1 MDGLYAE
8 ESFLQVVLVT
18 GMIGGGA
25 AWLAGHAI
33 AQTWRPFWHVVA
45 YMLLLGAAV
54 RFVHF
59 ALFEGTLVSPA
70 SYAVDTVYLIALGAL
85 SWRVTRAAQMATQYH
100 WLYERAGPLNWRRRD
115 EIPRGNSPNPE

>member
-25 AWLAGHAI
+25 AWLAGRAI

-45 YMLLLGAAV
+45 YMLMLGAAV

-59 ALFEGTLVSPA
+59 ALFEGTLISPA
-70 SYAVDTVYLIALGAL
+70 SYAVDTLYLIALGAL
-85 SWRVTRAAQMATQYH
+85 SWRITRAAQMATQYY
-100 WLYERAGPLNWRRRD
+100 WLYQRAGPLSWRRRD